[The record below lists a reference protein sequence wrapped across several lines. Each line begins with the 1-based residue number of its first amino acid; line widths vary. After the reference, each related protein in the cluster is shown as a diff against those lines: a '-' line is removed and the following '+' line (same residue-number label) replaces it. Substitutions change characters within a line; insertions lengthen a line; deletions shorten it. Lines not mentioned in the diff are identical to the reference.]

1 MRELSISFDSSG
13 TAVLGSVH
21 NYQDEHNAVCL
32 AITLSSDLLSA
43 EADEYYLSFVR
54 DADADNPMP
63 QKATVGP
70 VSDIREG
77 VLYYELPSSLTNTTC
92 LAVQIDAVKLGSDG
106 SVASLVKS
114 PAFRLAFHPSLQ
126 GEEVMP
132 VTQDTDSLIE
142 RLLNAASQTL
152 AVKESVAAAFAQ
164 GQFHAKINGHD
175 AITLQGGLNLSVTD
189 ANGAVTLDC
198 STLPMVS
205 SLPQNPQ
212 NGDVVLWLP
221 QNEITPREA
230 QAELKTC
237 ADMLAAVAASE
248 RQIMALDPTSR
259 CPIYLNLRKN
269 GNIVGFV
276 SLSSDIEE
284 DDLGQPVH
292 VCIIAFVTK
301 MRSNQPYEGI
311 EITYVDGVFDT
322 DRSCLIQNGTAAALS
337 AVPTAVRLPDFD
349 TVEEVEYEPPTLPVF
364 FAPASLWVY
373 QDRWLEV
380 TSVSEPR
387 HFHAN
392 KATID
397 CFNCDAVEAQANTP
411 AGQPV
416 IALDYT
422 GWDRLYWGGS
432 ELRMCDDGGVVD
444 RVETVTV
451 NSKSFLRLWMDYGEV
466 PAIQAGVTRPDYID
480 IPIDSATDST
490 LTQGDLTL
498 NGTELDFGVGALE
511 ADSHTHTNKST
522 LDEITARTL
531 TNISSNTSARHS
543 HDNKSVL
550 DSITAQNVTDISLNT
565 AARHTHSNKT
575 VLDGIAKYSFD
586 VWSDEQDITLCGNL
600 YVGQNRIVNPEG
612 SQDDEYTFYMFP
624 FMCYQIVD
632 PENPPASIEVLS
644 LEDPRES
651 QQSQLHEYFLE
662 FITGDSAPTLI
673 LPGYV
678 EWADELTVEANKHYQ
693 ISIVNNIAL
702 WCAVDVEVEEEEE

>member
-13 TAVLGSVH
+13 TAVLSSVH

-32 AITLSSDLLSA
+32 AITLSNDLLSA

-70 VSDIREG
+70 MSDIREG

-221 QNEITPREA
+221 QNEITPRES

-269 GNIVGFV
+269 GSIVGFV

-301 MRSNQPYEGI
+301 MRRNQPYEGI

-337 AVPTAVRLPDFD
+337 TVPTAVRLPDFD
-349 TVEEVEYEPPTLPVF
+349 TVEEVEYEPPTLPAF

-373 QDRWLEV
+373 QARWLEV
-380 TSVSEPR
+380 TSVSGPR
-387 HFHAN
+387 HFHDN

-422 GWDRLYWGGS
+422 GWDRLRWGGS
-432 ELRMCDDGGVVD
+432 EVRMVDDGGVVD
-444 RVETVTV
+444 HVETVTI
-451 NSKSFLRLWMDYGEV
+451 NSKSFLRLWLDYGEV
-466 PAIQAGVTRPDYID
+466 QTIYQGAGTRPSYID
-480 IPIDSATDST
+480 IPIDSATAST
-490 LTQGDLTL
+490 VTQSGITL
-498 NGTELDFGVGALE
+498 NGTELDFGIGLMSSDITELE
-511 ADSHTHTNKST
+511 EDSHTHTNK
-522 LDEITARTL
+522 A
-531 TNISSNTSARHS
+531 
-543 HDNKSVL
+543 VL
-550 DSITAQNVTDISLNT
+550 DDLGAVYVVPNSAIK
-565 AARHTHSNKT
+565 AATYETRPINGVRPTEP
-575 VLDGIAKYSFD
+575 VLDGYSGVVYAGSPLVFQ
-586 VWSDEQDITLCGNL
+586 VPQTQSIVITALTNNANYFYPE
-600 YVGQNRIVNPEG
+600 YV
-612 SQDDEYTFYMFP
+612 
-624 FMCYQIVD
+624 
-632 PENPPASIEVLS
+632 IE
-644 LEDPRES
+644 
-651 QQSQLHEYFLE
+651 FT
-662 FITGDSAPTLI
+662 TGATAPTLT
-673 LPGYV
+673 LPASV
-678 EWADELTVEANKHYQ
+678 
-693 ISIVNNIAL
+693 
-702 WCAVDVEVEEEEE
+702 